1 MLKNYDTVSPEK
13 QTFVVAGQTFT
24 VRAKVP
30 RQSLLNLSDFDNA
43 DERVDAF
50 FETVLIRAD
59 RQRFLDLLHTT
70 DDGDD
75 VDCITLPQANEIMN
89 DITEF
94 LTGASEGKDESST
107 PGLFVMPEQ
116 SNVEPL
122 PSGVV
127 SPYVSGTNS

>member
-1 MLKNYDTVSPEK
+1 MLKNYDTVSGDKE
-13 QTFVVAGQTFT
+13 TFVVAGQTFT

-30 RQSLLNLSDFDNA
+30 RQSLLNLSSIDDA
-43 DERVDAF
+43 DRRVDQF
-50 FETVLIRAD
+50 FATVLIRVD
-59 RQRFLDLLHTT
+59 RERFLELLHST

-75 VDCITLPQANEIMN
+75 IPCITIPQANEIMN
-89 DITEF
+89 DITEY

-107 PGLFVMPEQ
+107 PGPLAMPEQ

-127 SPYVSGTNS
+127 SPYDFGTSS